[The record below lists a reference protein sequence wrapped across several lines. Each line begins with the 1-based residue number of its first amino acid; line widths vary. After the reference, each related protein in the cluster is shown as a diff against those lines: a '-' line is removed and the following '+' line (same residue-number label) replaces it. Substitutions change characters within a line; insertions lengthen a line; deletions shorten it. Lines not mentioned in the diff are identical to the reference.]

1 MSDKRVAI
9 LHYASPPVVGG
20 VEATIAFHARGLA
33 ARGYHV
39 RVISG
44 RGGTFDPRVETVI
57 LPRLG
62 STHPDVLSTKRELDQ
77 GIVPDSFE
85 PLVTQ
90 IAHELRPLLED
101 CDAVIVHNAHSLNK
115 NLPFTAALAKL
126 TEALSTRWIAWCH
139 DLAWTNSQ
147 YQPELRDGYPYDL
160 LRTVWPDTTY
170 VTVSEARRPEL
181 AGLLKVD
188 PNSIEVVVPGV
199 DPAGFFSWTQTTKRL
214 VDTLGWMDADGLLLL
229 PARLTRRKN
238 IALAL
243 RVLAEIRAQSGRDFR
258 LIVTG
263 PPGPHNPANPGYL
276 GELLDLRRELNLDD
290 SVHFLYQYGESAD
303 EPLIPDDATM
313 ADLYLTCDALF
324 FPSTQEGFGIP
335 VLEAG
340 LAGIPAF
347 CADIPPLRGT
357 GGDDAVYFDPVNGTP
372 AEIASTLLHTLDD
385 DRRFRLRNRVRQQYR
400 WDAIIDTQIVPLI
413 EG

>member
-90 IAHELRPLLED
+90 IVHELRPLLED

-115 NLPFTAALAKL
+115 NLPFTAALSKL

-160 LRTVWPDTTY
+160 LRTVWPETTY

-199 DPAGFFSWTQTTKRL
+199 DPAGFFSWTPTTKRL

-243 RVLAEIRAQSGRDFR
+243 RVLAEIRTQSGRDFR

-357 GGDDAVYFDPVNGTP
+357 GGDDAVYFDPVNGKP
-372 AEIASTLLHTLDD
+372 AEIASTVLHTLDG

-400 WDAIIDTQIVPLI
+400 WDAIIDNQIVPLI

>member
-1 MSDKRVAI
+1 MSNKRVAI

-62 STHPDVLSTKRELDQ
+62 STHPDVLGVKRALDQ
-77 GIVPDSFE
+77 GTVPPEFE

-90 IAHELRPLLED
+90 IVQELRPVLED
-101 CDAVIVHNAHSLNK
+101 CDAVITHNAHSLNK

-126 TEALSTRWIAWCH
+126 TEDLSTRWIAWCH

-147 YQPELRDGYPYDL
+147 YQPELREGYPYDL
-160 LRTVWPDTTY
+160 LRTVWNDTVY

-181 AGLLKVD
+181 AELLRID
-188 PNSIEVVVPGV
+188 PGAVEVVVPGV
-199 DPAGFFSWTQTTKRL
+199 DPAGFFHWTPVMQRL
-214 VDTLGWMDADGLLLL
+214 ADRLGWMDADGLLLL

-243 RVLAEIRAQSGRDFR
+243 RVLAEIRSQSGCDYR

-276 GELLDLRRELNLDD
+276 GELLDLRRDLELDS
-290 SVHFLYQYGESAD
+290 SVHFLYQYGESED
-303 EPLIPDDATM
+303 DPLIPDDATM
-313 ADLYLTCDALF
+313 ANLYLTCDALF

-357 GGDDAVYFDPVNGTP
+357 GGEDAFYFDPVNGAP
-372 AEIASTLLHTLDD
+372 AEIAALVLRTLDND
-385 DRRFRLRNRVRQQYR
+385 PRFRLRNRVRQQFR
-400 WDAIIDTQIVPLI
+400 WDAIIDHQIIPLI